1 MKQRGIAMPL
11 LRKLSVD
18 ERRSVRHW
26 AMEFVV
32 VVVGVLLALWLQ
44 EWMQRRQAVQDMHA
58 AEVAIHGEVRSALE
72 SLIWR
77 QAISKCHF
85 DRAERLKSML
95 LKSGSQWPGIN
106 EDALLQN
113 SLEEATGVQ
122 TVVPSVYPRPT
133 DAFMAVAW
141 NSALTTGALTPM
153 DPQRFAKLT
162 QIYAQIQFLSANF
175 ERENRAATSVSAL
188 AFPQELAPETRT
200 RMLEA
205 LYELDSSRFV
215 FNFRGASELAGLMRQ
230 LGWNDKSAI
239 DEWIAEDRA
248 ADKKQGFR
256 WRPCVQGEKNPF
268 AAIK

>member
-1 MKQRGIAMPL
+1 
-11 LRKLSVD
+11 
-18 ERRSVRHW
+18 
-26 AMEFVV
+26 MELVI

-44 EWMQRRQAVQDMHA
+44 EWMQRRRAVQDMHA
-58 AEVAIHGEVRSALE
+58 AEVAIHGEVRSTLE

-77 QAISKCHF
+77 KAISKCHF
-85 DRAERLKSML
+85 DRAERVKSML
-95 LKSGSQWPGIN
+95 LKSGPHWPGIN

-205 LYELDSSRFV
+205 YTNSTAAALCSTS
-215 FNFRGASELAGLMRQ
+215 GAHQSLL
-230 LGWNDKSAI
+230 
-239 DEWIAEDRA
+239 
-248 ADKKQGFR
+248 
-256 WRPCVQGEKNPF
+256 V
-268 AAIK
+268 